1 MSITKSKSF
10 KDMAITLKLSAQISQ
25 IDTIISMLTKRK
37 YRLLKRMGIG
47 KDGKSI
53 TKKEEN

>member
-1 MSITKSKSF
+1 
-10 KDMAITLKLSAQISQ
+10 MAKTLKLGAQIEQ

-37 YRLLKRMGIG
+37 SRLLKRMGIG
-47 KDGKSI
+47 NDYKKI

>member
-1 MSITKSKSF
+1 MSNWKGSLKSLQK
-10 KDMAITLKLSAQISQ
+10 TLTLSAQITQ
-25 IDTIISMLTKRK
+25 IDTIVNMLTKRK
-37 YRLLKRMGIG
+37 HRLLKRMGIG

>member
-1 MSITKSKSF
+1 MKNISLIVAVTKN
-10 KDMAITLKLSAQISQ
+10 MV
-25 IDTIISMLTKRK
+25 
-37 YRLLKRMGIG
+37 IG

>member
-1 MSITKSKSF
+1 MSWKHSLKGLQ
-10 KDMAITLKLSAQISQ
+10 KTLTLSAQIKQ
-25 IDTIISMLTKRK
+25 IDTITNMLTKRK
-37 YRLLKRMGIG
+37 NRLLKRMGIG